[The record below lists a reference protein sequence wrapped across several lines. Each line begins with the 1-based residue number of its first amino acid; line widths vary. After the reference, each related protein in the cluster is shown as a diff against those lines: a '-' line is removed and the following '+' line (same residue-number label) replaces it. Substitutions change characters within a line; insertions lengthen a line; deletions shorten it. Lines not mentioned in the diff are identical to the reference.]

1 MVDLGTILDLLQV
14 EGKQKILIID
24 EDGLPLGYPV
34 NDINFELD
42 SRVADLVVY
51 DDYVEIDLEY

>member
-24 EDGLPLGYPV
+24 EDVLPLDYPV